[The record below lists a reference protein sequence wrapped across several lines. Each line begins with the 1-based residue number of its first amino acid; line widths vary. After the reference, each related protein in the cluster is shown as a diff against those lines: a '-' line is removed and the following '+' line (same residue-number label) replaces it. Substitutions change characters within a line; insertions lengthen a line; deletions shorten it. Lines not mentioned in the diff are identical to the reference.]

1 MRVSVV
7 LGTRPEAIKL
17 APVIRAFGEQP
28 GCECMVVS
36 TGQHR
41 EMLDPMLAAF
51 GIEPDVE
58 LAAMRPR
65 QSLSGLTA
73 LLVESLGETFREEQ
87 PDAVLVQGDTTSAF
101 CGALA
106 AFYESIPVGH
116 VEAGLRTGD
125 LRSPFPEEA
134 NRRLVG
140 TLARWHFCPTP
151 ASRRNL
157 LAEGVPAQRI
167 FVTGNTVIDALLWA
181 RGRAGGQVP
190 LKTRPR
196 RILLTLHR
204 RENQGETMRGLAM
217 AIRDLAARG
226 DVDVV
231 FPVHLN
237 PAVREVVMPLLS
249 EVEGVHLCEPLG
261 YFAFVDA
268 LDSADLV
275 LTDSGGLQEEAPSL
289 GKPVLVLRGTTER
302 PEAVSAGVARLV
314 GTDRG
319 AVYRAACE
327 LLDSPDIYRAM
338 ACAANPFGDGHAAER
353 IVAEL
358 AGLVPAVGPLAVSAE
373 PIESVLEAQRSD
385 ITTRDTASGRR
396 ESLLPAAG

>member
-1 MRVSVV
+1 
-7 LGTRPEAIKL
+7 
-17 APVIRAFGEQP
+17 
-28 GCECMVVS
+28 
-36 TGQHR
+36 
-41 EMLDPMLAAF
+41 
-51 GIEPDVE
+51 
-58 LAAMRPR
+58 
-65 QSLSGLTA
+65 
-73 LLVESLGETFREEQ
+73 
-87 PDAVLVQGDTTSAF
+87 
-101 CGALA
+101 
-106 AFYESIPVGH
+106 
-116 VEAGLRTGD
+116 
-125 LRSPFPEEA
+125 
-134 NRRLVG
+134 VG

-151 ASRRNL
+151 TSRRNL

-181 RGRAGGQVP
+181 RGRSGGQVP
-190 LKTRPR
+190 LKTGPR

-226 DVDVV
+226 DVNVV

-237 PAVREVVMPLLS
+237 PAVREAVVPLLS

-261 YFAFVDA
+261 YLAFVDA

-289 GKPVLVLRGTTER
+289 GKPVLVLRDTTER

-314 GTDRG
+314 GTNRG

-327 LLDSPDIYRAM
+327 LLDSPDSCRAM
-338 ACAANPFGDGHAAER
+338 ARAANPFGDGHAAER

-358 AGLVPAVGPLAVSAE
+358 IELAPMVGPLDASFEVIASVSGL
-373 PIESVLEAQRSD
+373 PQGD
-385 ITTRDTASGRR
+385 ITARNAASRR
-396 ESLLPAAG
+396 KQPGERADLAVAAGHSG